1 MDTNWGQIGGMLG
14 GAAMQGLGS
23 YFGAKESAAA
33 AENAARIQAQA
44 TRRAQEQAQ
53 AYQEKQFGVAQG
65 LMDPYMQ
72 MGAGALGQ
80 FQDFNVGGVG
90 GDILGQMSG
99 LAEAGLGTDYQA
111 DPAYQW
117 RLAQAEEQAQRQMAS
132 MGGLESRLG
141 LDVVGDRAMALSG
154 EEADKQYLRS
164 VDEYNRLYGNLE
176 KQYGYQYG
184 GLTDQL
190 KFGYGATRDLAGM
203 AQGLGGAV
211 GGQIMGGG
219 LSSAGMSADLMA
231 QAGQTMG
238 AGYAG
243 LGASLGDMMGTYAM
257 REPISDILSGFGQRA
272 PETTYGGGGW
282 GTTGKKQSPYSLM
295 GDMNMGQYNVMQP
308 TQY

>member
-1 MDTNWGQIGGMLG
+1 MATNWGQLGGMMAGSAL
-14 GAAMQGLGS
+14 QGLGG
-23 YFGAKESAAA
+23 YFGARESAAG
-33 AENAARIQAQA
+33 AENAARIQAQEM
-44 TRRAQEQAQ
+44 RRAQEQAQ

-72 MGAGALGQ
+72 MGTSALGQ

-90 GDILGQMSG
+90 GDILGQMGG

-176 KQYGYQYG
+176 KQ
-184 GLTDQL
+184 
-190 KFGYGATRDLAGM
+190 
-203 AQGLGGAV
+203 
-211 GGQIMGGG
+211 
-219 LSSAGMSADLMA
+219 
-231 QAGQTMG
+231 
-238 AGYAG
+238 
-243 LGASLGDMMGTYAM
+243 
-257 REPISDILSGFGQRA
+257 
-272 PETTYGGGGW
+272 
-282 GTTGKKQSPYSLM
+282 
-295 GDMNMGQYNVMQP
+295 
-308 TQY
+308 